1 VTPAIAVEGVDVFY
15 GRGRERFQ
23 AVRDAG
29 ISVAPRETFGLVGGS
44 GSGKS
49 TLLRVLAGLWFNWT
63 GQVTVGPMA
72 LQPGRR
78 APLSFHRRVQMVF
91 QDPYGSLNPRHT
103 VDRILTE
110 GLKLHGF
117 PNVDT
122 RVVQVLDQVGLGR
135 TFRFRYPH
143 ELSGGQRQRIAIA
156 RALALEPEI
165 LLLDEPTSAL
175 DASVQAEILN
185 LLLAIRQARPVT
197 CVFVSH
203 DLSVIAHLCDR
214 LAVMQRGRIVEQ
226 LTGDELVA
234 GRVHHPYTRQL
245 LDAAAPPPSRASQ

>member
-1 VTPAIAVEGVDVFY
+1 VTAAVAVENVDVFY
-15 GRGRERFQ
+15 GAGRERFH
-23 AVRDAG
+23 AVREAS
-29 ISVAPRETFGLVGGS
+29 IAVAPRETFGLVGGS

-63 GQVTVGPMA
+63 GSVTVAGMS
-72 LQPGRR
+72 LQPGRG
-78 APLSFHRRVQMVF
+78 APLAFHRRVQMVF

-103 VDRILTE
+103 VDRILSE
-110 GLKLHGF
+110 GLHLHGF
-117 PNVDT
+117 ANVDA
-122 RVVQVLDQVGLGR
+122 RVVEVLDQVGLGR
-135 TFRFRYPH
+135 GFRFRYPH

-185 LLLAIRQARPVT
+185 LLLAIRQERPVT

-214 LAVMQRGRIVEQ
+214 LAVMQRGHVVEH
-226 LTGDELVA
+226 LTAEDLIA
-234 GRVHHPYTRQL
+234 RRLQHPYTREL
-245 LDAAAPPPSRASQ
+245 LAASDV